1 MEKSSNK
8 SPVTMEKPDDLEN
21 IEDFKRLCEINCKGD
36 EEIKDMVE
44 LRRKIKNRVS
54 FPDSLSLFLFK
65 EIIFIYFYL
74 QDAAQRSRQKRIEG
88 TKKLQ
93 FQNVDYSGLLR
104 REEENIRAAER
115 DRDGIAKELQELHNE
130 LEKRR
135 QRFENF
141 QIKF

>member
-1 MEKSSNK
+1 M
-8 SPVTMEKPDDLEN
+8 
-21 IEDFKRLCEINCKGD
+21 
-36 EEIKDMVE
+36 
-44 LRRKIKNRVS
+44 
-54 FPDSLSLFLFK
+54 
-65 EIIFIYFYL
+65 

-104 REEENIRAAER
+104 REEENVRAAER

-135 QRFENF
+135 LRLE
-141 QIKF
+141 KFRMEEANLRKSVS

>member
-1 MEKSSNK
+1 
-8 SPVTMEKPDDLEN
+8 
-21 IEDFKRLCEINCKGD
+21 
-36 EEIKDMVE
+36 MVE

-104 REEENIRAAER
+104 REEENVRAAER

-135 QRFENF
+135 LRLE
-141 QIKF
+141 KFRMEEANLRKSVS